1 MKRMIDK
8 TWLSNYIEQM
18 EYEVQENERESYV
31 MSEVSGDL
39 VILGF
44 FKLVALTLF
53 SALNTGFSLSMSWNL
68 FMPQYFH
75 LPKLSVLIA
84 ICVSALL
91 SLLTVGLVTVQRDSE
106 GQPLPVQGDVF
117 VAKLVYPWIM
127 FLVIWIATSIYY

>member
-1 MKRMIDK
+1 MSNK
-8 TWLSNYIEQM
+8 T
-18 EYEVQENERESYV
+18 
-31 MSEVSGDL
+31 SGEL
-39 VILGF
+39 VILGLL
-44 FKLVALTLF
+44 KMVALTMI
-53 SALNTGFSLSMSWNL
+53 SALNIGLSLSMSWNL

-84 ICVSALL
+84 ICVSSLL